1 MLSPAVPAVDR
12 GLLGEAAVAEWLQQ
26 QGWVVLQRRW
36 RCRWGELDL
45 VMGQGEAIDQITL
58 LAFIEVKTRSQ
69 GNWDA
74 DGALAVTPQKQ
85 AKLWKTAQLFL
96 GEHPAWAELPCRFDV
111 ALVSYRGIRRS
122 LQSNHQPDHQLDHHL
137 TLHHYIPNAFTL

>member
-1 MLSPAVPAVDR
+1 
-12 GLLGEAAVAEWLQQ
+12 
-26 QGWVVLQRRW
+26 
-36 RCRWGELDL
+36 
-45 VMGQGEAIDQITL
+45 
-58 LAFIEVKTRSQ
+58 Q